1 MKKRALITII
11 LFLFLVYFSATTFF
25 TFYALPNTYVNGYNM
40 SFVEKSKIVDRNAD
54 IKTLTI
60 NASDNRKLVIDAQEV
75 EFNLKIPEDFKIEQ
89 NPFSW
94 PLSFFD
100 TKKYTVNF
108 DYTIDENKLNKKIYQ
123 AKLNQNSKKSYN
135 AYISY
140 LDDEY
145 TIIPEQVGN
154 EIDTNKLKDT
164 IIKSLL
170 EQKEDITLKD
180 EYIKPTVYSN
190 SWAIIRAKNKLNKLK
205 DIEISFDFNDT
216 IYKLKGRQLR
226 DMMDFDEKKGFVY
239 KDLEIEQYVDYL
251 KDITDTYNKSRTI
264 TTVENKQLKLTA
276 IDYGWEIDKHKT
288 VELIKERIENAE
300 NETIEPAYNRQ
311 AKSRL
316 KNDIQDEY
324 IEIDQQNKTLYYI
337 NNYKINKS
345 IPIKITQPIP
355 KGIYNIDNK
364 TKGYSKN
371 YTLGFYRHTI
381 STEQN
386 SDTQVSP
393 NLLESIYYD
402 VGENIAVI
410 VYWSKIKVKNF

>member
-54 IKTLTI
+54 IRTLTI
-60 NASDNRKLVIDAQEV
+60 NASDNRKLVIDAKEV

-145 TIIPEQVGN
+145 TIMPEQVGN

-226 DMMDFDEKKGFVY
+226 DMMEFDEKKGFVY

-288 VELIKERIENAE
+288 VDLIKERIENAE

-311 AKSRL
+311 EKSRL

-337 NNYKINKS
+337 NNYKIQKS
-345 IPIKITQPIP
+345 IPIKINKKIQP
-355 KGIYNIDNK
+355 GIYNLDTK
-364 TKGYSKN
+364 TKGYSNN
-371 YTLGFYRHTI
+371 YTLGFYTNTI
-381 STEQN
+381 SDNKDATILTN
-386 SDTQVSP
+386 AK
-393 NLLESIYYD
+393 LLESIYFD
-402 VGENIAVI
+402 AEDNIAVI
-410 VYWSKIKVKNF
+410 VY

>member
-54 IKTLTI
+54 IRTLTI
-60 NASDNRKLVIDAQEV
+60 NASDNRKLVIDAKEV

-386 SDTQVSP
+386 SDIQVSP

-410 VYWSKIKVKNF
+410 VY

>member
-1 MKKRALITII
+1 MKKRAFITTII
-11 LFLFLVYFSATTFF
+11 FLFLVYFSGTTFF
-25 TFYALPNTYVNGYNM
+25 AFYALPNTYVNGYNM

-54 IKTLTI
+54 IRTLTI
-60 NASDNRKLVIDAQEV
+60 GATDNRKLIIDAKEV
-75 EFNLKIPEDFKIEQ
+75 DFNLKIPEDFKIEQ

-100 TKKYTVNF
+100 TKKYNINF
-108 DYTIDENKLNKKIYQ
+108 DYTIDEDKLNKKIYQ
-123 AKLNQNSKKSYN
+123 AQLNKNAKKSYN

-145 TIIPEQVGN
+145 TIIPEEVGN

-164 IIKSLL
+164 IKKSLL
-170 EQKEDITLKD
+170 EQKEDITLKN
-180 EYIKPTVYSN
+180 EYIRPTVYAN
-190 SWAIIRAKNKLNKLK
+190 DWNIIRAKNKLNKLK

-216 IYKLKGRQLR
+216 IHKLKGAQLR
-226 DMMDFDEKKGFVY
+226 DMMDFDEEEGFVY
-239 KDLEIEQYVDYL
+239 KDSEIEHYVDDL
-251 KDITDTYNKSRTI
+251 KKETDTYNKPHTI
-264 TTVENKQLKLTA
+264 NTVENKTITLNA
-276 IDYGWEIDKHKT
+276 VDYGWEIDKQKT
-288 VELIKERIENAE
+288 VELIKLTLDDAE
-300 NETIEPAYNRQ
+300 DKTIEPVYSKQ

-337 NNYKINKS
+337 NNYKITKS
-345 IPIKITQPIP
+345 IPIKITQPLP
-355 KGIYNIDNK
+355 KGIYNIETK
-364 TKGYSKN
+364 TKGYAKN

-386 SDTQVSP
+386 SDIQANP

-402 VGENIAVI
+402 VTDNIAVI
-410 VYWSKIKVKNF
+410 VY

>member
-1 MKKRALITII
+1 MKKRALITTI

-40 SFVEKSKIVDRNAD
+40 SYVEKSKIVDRNAD
-54 IKTLTI
+54 IRTLTI
-60 NASDNRKLVIDAQEV
+60 NATDNRKLVIDAKEV
-75 EFNLKIPEDFKIEQ
+75 DFNLKIPEDFKIEQ

-100 TKKYTVNF
+100 TKKYNINF
-108 DYTIDENKLNKKIYQ
+108 DYTIDQDKLNKKIYQ
-123 AKLNQNSKKSYN
+123 AKLNQNAKKSYN

-140 LDDEY
+140 LEDEY

-190 SWAIIRAKNKLNKLK
+190 SWDIIRAKNKLNKLK

-226 DMMDFDEKKGFVY
+226 DMMEFDEKKGFVY
-239 KDLEIEQYVDYL
+239 KDIEIEQYVDYL
-251 KDITDTYNKSRTI
+251 KELTDTYNKSRSI
-264 TTVENKQLKLTA
+264 TTVENKQIKLSA

-288 VELIKERIENAE
+288 VELIKETIDNAE
-300 NETIEPAYNRQ
+300 NQTIEPVYNRQ

-337 NNYKINKS
+337 NNYKIQKS
-345 IPIKITQPIP
+345 IPIKINKKIQA
-355 KGIYNIDNK
+355 GIYNIDTK

-381 STEQN
+381 SSEQN
-386 SDTQVSP
+386 SDIQANP

-402 VGENIAVI
+402 VTDNIAVI
-410 VYWSKIKVKNF
+410 VY

>member
-386 SDTQVSP
+386 SDIQVSP

-410 VYWSKIKVKNF
+410 VY